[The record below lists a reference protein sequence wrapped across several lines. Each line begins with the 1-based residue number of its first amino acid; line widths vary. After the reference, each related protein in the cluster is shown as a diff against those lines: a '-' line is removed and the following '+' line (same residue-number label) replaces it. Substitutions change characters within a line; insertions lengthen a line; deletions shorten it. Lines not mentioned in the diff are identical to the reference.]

1 MNVSTEYMRSST
13 SIPLS
18 DQTSIP
24 KLVTFAAGKLEV
36 YKTHHA
42 LPISTLTS
50 TPTSLTHDF
59 YLNRMKYTTIATLV
73 AVLATI
79 SVQAL
84 PAKVTPTPS
93 MMLFAKRDE
102 ENVSNMI

>member
-18 DQTSIP
+18 DQTSIQ

-36 YKTHHA
+36 YKTDQA

-50 TPTSLTHDF
+50 TSTSLTHDL
-59 YLNRMKYTTIATLV
+59 YLNRMKYTTIASLV

-84 PAKVTPTPS
+84 PVRVAPAAT
-93 MMLFAKRDE
+93 D
-102 ENVSNMI
+102 NVSYRLVQ